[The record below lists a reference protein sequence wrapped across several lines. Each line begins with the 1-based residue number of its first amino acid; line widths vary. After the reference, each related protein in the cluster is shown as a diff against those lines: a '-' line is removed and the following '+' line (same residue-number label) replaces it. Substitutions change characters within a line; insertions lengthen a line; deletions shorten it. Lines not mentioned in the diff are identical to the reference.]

1 MRFIDLL
8 DTWAARE
15 TPRKTRE
22 AYSIHLDTGDA
33 AKIEA
38 LAELFPGVSAE
49 QLISDLLTSALD
61 ELEASMP
68 YVPGERIIQE
78 DDHGDP
84 VFEDTGLTPRFRQL
98 VREKLGSS

>member
-1 MRFIDLL
+1 MQFIDLL

-22 AYSIHLDTGDA
+22 AYSIQLDTDDA

-38 LAELFPGVSAE
+38 LAELFPGVTTE
-49 QLISDLLTSALD
+49 QLISDLLASALD
-61 ELEASMP
+61 ELEAAMP
-68 YVPGERIIQE
+68 YVPGERVIQV

-84 VFEDTGLTPRFRQL
+84 IYEDTGLTPKFRKL
-98 VREKLGSS
+98 VREKTGTT